1 MLGDRVPPFCQHAGH
16 KGDVLSILQRER
28 KCAHVQGQADHGT
41 VRRRSVRCWGAAF
54 LAAAT
59 RSLPLRF
66 AAATVLALS
75 RCTPNR
81 TVGKRTDTAGK
92 SGKHQSN
99 HEPQCR
105 AHPSH
110 RFQRMATN
118 QFLVNSQARFN
129 ARYSH
134 VGQHPAPRFF
144 FGAKD
149 PIHRSQWPKPASTS
163 RSPKPAAP
171 AASILNPSAVL
182 ALPAHPLA
190 RWPSYAD
197 RLRNRPV
204 ALASTIATSCNQ
216 NGSRMPLRELS
227 FSGDPFAERSAEVE
241 SSNRPESPPVKA
253 THTASVT
260 NAAVC
265 IWTVGNPC
273 YQGQTR
279 ERRCDGYMSYL
290 SPRTH
295 DHEHERAAGGR

>member
-1 MLGDRVPPFCQHAGH
+1 MCCPFSRGSGSALTCRGRRTAARSGAGAFDAGALLSWLQQHAAFHFASPQQRCWRSAAARRTEQSVNAQTLRGSPENTRATTSH
-16 KGDVLSILQRER
+16 SAAHTRVIGFSVWQRTSSWSIAKLDST
-28 KCAHVQGQADHGT
+28 QGTPMWDSI
-41 VRRRSVRCWGAAF
+41 RRRVFSSVRK
-54 LAAAT
+54 T
-59 RSLPLRF
+59 RSTGP
-66 AAATVLALS
+66 
-75 RCTPNR
+75 
-81 TVGKRTDTAGK
+81 
-92 SGKHQSN
+92 SG
-99 HEPQCR
+99 
-105 AHPSH
+105 
-110 RFQRMATN
+110 
-118 QFLVNSQARFN
+118 
-129 ARYSH
+129 
-134 VGQHPAPRFF
+134 
-144 FGAKD
+144 
-149 PIHRSQWPKPASTS
+149 PKPASTS
-163 RSPKPAAP
+163 SSPKPAAP